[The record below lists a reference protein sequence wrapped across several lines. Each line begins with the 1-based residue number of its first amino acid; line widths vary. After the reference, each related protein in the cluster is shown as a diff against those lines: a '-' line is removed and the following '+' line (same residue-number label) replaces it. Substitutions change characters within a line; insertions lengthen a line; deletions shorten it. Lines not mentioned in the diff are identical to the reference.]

1 MAAARESL
9 KNAKERLDKLQ
20 ELLDKLKEESDQAE
34 ADKAEAIAQVEKGEA
49 KLDLAKRL
57 TRALDSEGGRWM
69 ANIKVLES
77 DYQLLT
83 GDVLLASAFI
93 SYIGPFTKEFREHL
107 LTNCWTPFMQTAAKP
122 FIDALTEDELK
133 VLEEKWEE
141 KLAKENEENP
151 DANDEDKK
159 PKFELTPSI
168 PMTPAADPLKILTFD
183 AEVAKWQSQ
192 NLPSDK
198 VSTENATIVTN
209 TDRWPVLIDPQLQA
223 IAWIREKE
231 KENNL
236 DIVRLEEKQMLRKLE
251 RAMENGESLMLENL
265 KESIPAILNPVIS
278 RATVKKGRKFYV
290 RLGDTE
296 VELGPKFKL
305 FLHTKLSNPIFHLK
319 FKQNAP

>member
-1 MAAARESL
+1 
-9 KNAKERLDKLQ
+9 
-20 ELLDKLKEESDQAE
+20 
-34 ADKAEAIAQVEKGEA
+34 
-49 KLDLAKRL
+49 
-57 TRALDSEGGRWM
+57 M

-77 DYQLLT
+77 DYELLT

-107 LTNCWTPFMQTAAKP
+107 LANCWTPFMQTAAKP
-122 FIDALTEDELK
+122 YIDALTEDQLK
-133 VLEEKWEE
+133 DLQEKWEE
-141 KLAKENEENP
+141 KLAKENEDNP

-159 PKFELTPSI
+159 PKFELAPSI

-223 IAWIREKE
+223 IAWIRAKE

-305 FLHTKLSNPIFHLK
+305 FLHTKLSNPHFPPEIQAECALI
-319 FKQNAP
+319 NLL